1 MISRKLPYRRHDADG
16 ISDFVG
22 YCFPT
27 SPQLREHIVRSTM
40 RIAIVN
46 DLLLAVEALRRVVSC
61 VPGYQVCWIARDG
74 AEAVR
79 KCLADRPDLILMDM
93 LMPVM
98 DGAEATRRIM
108 SECPTT
114 ILVVSSTLGGNFSK
128 VFEAMGHGAVDAVKT
143 PELGK
148 DGSVLGGASLLAKI
162 EAVVQLKNRSE
173 QSAHLK
179 SGKIR
184 TEAIPSQAAPPS
196 LPIVAIG
203 ASTGGPNALVEV
215 LNAIPKDLPAGI
227 VIAQHITADF
237 APGLAS
243 WMTDMCQRP
252 VRIARNSDSPQA
264 GEVLIA
270 GTNDHLSV
278 ISGGTLRYTAEP
290 ADTPYRPSVDVL
302 FGTLAAHW
310 KKPGVAALLTGMGR
324 DGAKGLLMLK
334 EKGWHTIAQDEKTS
348 VVFGMPAAAA
358 EKGAA
363 KQILPLP
370 EIGAAITNSIRMQAT
385 RP

>member
-1 MISRKLPYRRHDADG
+1 
-16 ISDFVG
+16 
-22 YCFPT
+22 
-27 SPQLREHIVRSTM
+27 M

-46 DLLLAVEALRRVVSC
+46 DLLMAVEALRRVVSS

-79 KCLADRPDLILMDM
+79 KCLTDRPDLILMDM
-93 LMPVM
+93 QMPVM

-108 SECPTT
+108 RECPTA

-148 DGSVLGGASLLAKI
+148 DDSVQGGAPLLAKI
-162 EAVVQLKNRSE
+162 EAIERSKDSFE
-173 QSAHLK
+173 RSAQIK
-179 SGKIR
+179 SGLLR
-184 TEAIPSQAAPPS
+184 PDAARS
-196 LPIVAIG
+196 KEELPTLPLIAIG

-215 LNAIPKDLPAGI
+215 LNHIPKDLRAGI

-243 WMTDMCQRP
+243 WLAETCQRP
-252 VRIARNSDSPQA
+252 VRIACNNDQPQA
-264 GEVLIA
+264 GVVLIA
-270 GTNDHLSV
+270 GTNDHLAM
-278 ISGGTLRYTAEP
+278 IPGGTLRYTPEP
-290 ADTPYRPSVDVL
+290 VDTSYRPSVDVL
-302 FGTLAAHW
+302 FSTCAAHW
-310 KKPGVAALLTGMGR
+310 KRPGVAALLTGMGR
-324 DGAKGLLMLK
+324 DGAKGLLTLK

-348 VVFGMPAAAA
+348 IVYGMPAAAA

-363 KQILPLP
+363 QQILPLH
-370 EIGAAITNSIRMQAT
+370 EIGEAITHHIGKLW
-385 RP
+385 RPVTPRP

>member
-1 MISRKLPYRRHDADG
+1 
-16 ISDFVG
+16 
-22 YCFPT
+22 
-27 SPQLREHIVRSTM
+27 M

-46 DLLLAVEALRRVVSC
+46 DLLLAVEALRRVVSS

-79 KCLADRPDLILMDM
+79 KCQADRPDLILMDM

-114 ILVVSSTLGGNFSK
+114 VLVVSSTLGGNFAK

-148 DGSVLGGASLLAKI
+148 DGNVLSGAPLLAKI
-162 EAVVQLKNRSE
+162 AAVAQLKDRTE
-173 QSAHLK
+173 QSAQIK
-179 SGKIR
+179 SGLLR
-184 TEAIPSQAAPPS
+184 PDAGPSKAD
-196 LPIVAIG
+196 LPTLPLIAIG
-203 ASTGGPNALVEV
+203 ASTGGPNALIEV
-215 LNAIPKDLPAGI
+215 LNRIPKDLRAGI

-237 APGLAS
+237 ATGLAS
-243 WMTDMCQRP
+243 WMADMCQRT
-252 VRIARNSDSPQA
+252 VRIARNNDTPQA

-270 GTNDHLSV
+270 GTNDHLAM
-278 ISGGTLRYTAEP
+278 ISGGTLRYTPEP

-302 FGTLAAHW
+302 FSTLAAHW
-310 KKPGVAALLTGMGR
+310 KRPGVAALLTGMGR
-324 DGAKGLLMLK
+324 DGAKGLLTLK

-348 VVFGMPAAAA
+348 IVYGMPAAAA

-363 KQILPLP
+363 QQILPLQ
-370 EIGAAITNSIRMQAT
+370 EIGDAITQSIRKQS
-385 RP
+385 RPVTP